1 MDSEILK
8 WIEKAPKNISLSG
21 SKTSYYNG
29 ELQLKLF
36 FKMLG
41 ENNYVLLILTLE
53 IFITGYFLKTITE

>member
-8 WIEKAPKNISLSG
+8 WIDQAPKSLRLSG

-41 ENNYVLLILTLE
+41 E
-53 IFITGYFLKTITE
+53 K

>member
-29 ELQLKLF
+29 EKQMKLF
-36 FKMLG
+36 
-41 ENNYVLLILTLE
+41 
-53 IFITGYFLKTITE
+53 LKIKDS

>member
-36 FKMLG
+36 FKML
-41 ENNYVLLILTLE
+41 EKNNYV
-53 IFITGYFLKTITE
+53 FINPNFRNFYYWLFFKNNN